1 VLEVVRR
8 IGGITVHLTLLLS
21 LPPLMAGLIVK
32 IKAWFAGRR
41 GPSVLQPYRDIA
53 RLWRKGAVYSE
64 VTTEVFR
71 LGPLLIVAS
80 SLVAGL
86 MVPVAGISAPL
97 HFTGDLIVLAYVL
110 ALGRVATI
118 LAAMDTGS
126 AFEGMGASREAAFSA
141 MGEPTLFLVLVA
153 IGLLGHI
160 APGGIGSEWSLTA
173 ALGELTPANWL
184 IYGPA
189 LVPLGIALFVVILL
203 ENSRIPIDD
212 PTTHLELTMI
222 HEVMVLDHSGPDLAL
237 IEYGACQKLLVLG
250 SLLVD
255 MLNFNRAQYSLL
267 VRLPIY
273 LLGLVLVSA
282 AVALT
287 EVAVARFRMRQVP
300 RFLFGAFLL
309 AAFSV
314 VVVLFEIPR

>member
-1 VLEVVRR
+1 VLEVLSR
-8 IGGITVHLTLLLS
+8 IGGIAVHLVLLLM
-21 LPPLMAGLIVK
+21 LPPLLAGLIVK

-41 GPSVLQPYRDIA
+41 GPPLTQPYLDLK
-53 RLWRKGAVYSE
+53 RLWHKGAVYSE

-71 LGPLLIVAS
+71 IGPLVIVAS

-86 MVPVAGISAPL
+86 LVPLAGITAPL
-97 HFTGDLIVLAYVL
+97 HFTGDLVVLAYLL

-118 LAAMDTGS
+118 LAALDTGS

-153 IGLLGHI
+153 IGSLGQTAAH
-160 APGGIGSEWSLTA
+160 PSDWSLTA
-173 ALGELTPANWL
+173 ALAELTPDKWL

-203 ENSRIPIDD
+203 ENSRIPVDD

-237 IEYGACQKLLVLG
+237 IEYGAAQKLLVLG

-255 MLNFNRAQYSLL
+255 MLNFNSEQYSLL

-273 LLGLVLVSA
+273 LSGLVLLA
-282 AVALT
+282 AAIALT
-287 EVAVARFRMRQVP
+287 EVAVARLRMRQVP

-309 AAFSV
+309 AAFGV
-314 VVVLFEIPR
+314 VVVLFEKR

>member
-1 VLEVVRR
+1 MEVLGR
-8 IGGITVHLTLLLS
+8 IAAIGVHLSLLIL
-21 LPPLMAGLIVK
+21 LPPLMSGLIVK

-41 GPSVLQPYRDIA
+41 GPSLIQPYYDLA
-53 RLWRKGAVYSE
+53 RLWHKGAVYSD

-86 MVPVAGISAPL
+86 FVPLAGISAPM
-97 HFTGDLIVLAYVL
+97 HFTGDLVVLAYVL
-110 ALGRVATI
+110 ALGRAATI

-153 IGLLGHI
+153 IGLLGHT
-160 APGGIGSEWSLTA
+160 AGDTVVEWSLTGS
-173 ALGELTPANWL
+173 LEQLSPSNWV

-189 LVPLGIALFVVILL
+189 LVPLSIALFVVILL

-237 IEYGACQKLLVLG
+237 IEYGAFQKLLVLG
-250 SLLVD
+250 SLLVE
-255 MLNFNRAQYSLL
+255 MFNFNSTRYTLL
-267 VRLPIY
+267 MRVPIY
-273 LLGLVLVSA
+273 LLGLVLVA
-282 AVALT
+282 AAIALT
-287 EVAVARFRMRQVP
+287 EVAAARFRMRQVP
-300 RFLFGAFLL
+300 RFLLGAFLL
-309 AAFSV
+309 AALSV

>member
-1 VLEVVRR
+1 
-8 IGGITVHLTLLLS
+8 
-21 LPPLMAGLIVK
+21 
-32 IKAWFAGRR
+32 
-41 GPSVLQPYRDIA
+41 
-53 RLWRKGAVYSE
+53 
-64 VTTEVFR
+64 
-71 LGPLLIVAS
+71 
-80 SLVAGL
+80 
-86 MVPVAGISAPL
+86 MVPLAGIPAPL
-97 HFTGDLIVLAYVL
+97 HFTGDLVVLAYVL

-126 AFEGMGASREAAFSA
+126 AFEGMGGSREAAFSA

-153 IGLLGHI
+153 FGLIGHTKAVDTGV
-160 APGGIGSEWSLTA
+160 EWSLTGA
-173 ALGELTPANWL
+173 MTQLDPSKWL

-237 IEYGACQKLLVLG
+237 IEYGAFQKMLVLG
-250 SLLVD
+250 SLLVE
-255 MLNFNRAQYSLL
+255 MLNFSAVHYSLL

-273 LLGLVLVSA
+273 LLGLVLVA
-282 AVALT
+282 AAIALT

-300 RFLFGAFLL
+300 RFLLGAFLL

-314 VVVLFEIPR
+314 IVILFEGPAR

>member
-1 VLEVVRR
+1 VLEVLSR
-8 IGGITVHLTLLLS
+8 ITGIAVHLTLLLL
-21 LPPLMAGLIVK
+21 LPPLLSGLIVK

-41 GPSVLQPYRDIA
+41 GPSVIQPYRDLA
-53 RLWRKGAVYSE
+53 RLWHKGAVYSE
-64 VTTEVFR
+64 VTTQVFR

-86 MVPVAGISAPL
+86 FVPLAGIAAPL
-97 HFTGDLIVLAYVL
+97 HFTGDLVVLAYVL
-110 ALGRVATI
+110 ALGRAATI

-126 AFEGMGASREAAFSA
+126 AFEGMGASREAAYSA

-153 IGLLGHI
+153 IGMLGHT
-160 APGGIGSEWSLTA
+160 APGTGGVEWSLTA
-173 ALGELTPANWL
+173 ALTELSPENWL

-237 IEYGACQKLLVLG
+237 IEFGAFQKLLVLG
-250 SLLVD
+250 SLLVE
-255 MLNFNRAQYSLL
+255 MLNFSSSRFTLL

-273 LLGLVLVSA
+273 LLGLVLLA
-282 AVALT
+282 AAIALT
-287 EVAVARFRMRQVP
+287 EVAAARFRMRQVP

-314 VVVLFEIPR
+314 IVVLFEVPR